1 MYFISSMCI
10 NLNIR
15 RIIYIYIYIHMI
27 MQFVKICE
35 RRMKRLY
42 SKIKIL

>member
-15 RIIYIYIYIHMI
+15 RIIYIYIYMI

>member
-15 RIIYIYIYIHMI
+15 RIIYIYMI

>member
-15 RIIYIYIYIHMI
+15 RIIYIYIHMI
-27 MQFVKICE
+27 IQFVKICE